1 MPRSSRTGRRDARVG
16 AAVYTPGK
24 GAPAKPALTLARRFA
39 QHLSETGLLAD
50 GPALIAVSGGRDS
63 VALLHLLRFPL
74 RRAGL
79 VAAHFDHAMRAGSD
93 ADADWVAGLCRA
105 WGVPLIRECAA
116 VPPRS
121 EAQARTLRYAF
132 LHHVAGLVGA
142 RTIVTAHHADDQVE
156 TIFFR
161 LMRGTGVRGLRGIP
175 ERRGDIVRPLLPF
188 GRSEIADYAELAGI
202 TWREDPTNASPGY
215 ARNRIRHWLLP
226 ALEALAPGT
235 RDALLGA
242 GRAARVLDDA
252 WSAALGPVLEDVVQW
267 EGEEAVEVART
278 RLLAYDSHVS
288 ARVLRH
294 LLRRFGSSPGRAG
307 TRAALEFIMSGA
319 SGGQV
324 PVAGGVRIRRDFDR
338 IWIGRLTR
346 IAEPDRDLVIP
357 TADAGQGT
365 ARVGGRGILVRWRT
379 VGGGTA
385 DAGCFATGAL
395 RFPLTVRGW
404 HPGDR
409 IRLAY
414 GTKKLKKLFA
424 ERRIDR
430 NARARVPVLVDGTGR
445 VLWVVGVA
453 RSVVALPDAAGNL
466 EMRVE
471 MPNTAEMR
479 ARTGGR
485 DLSRIVFDEHS
496 IAQRVGEMGREISA
510 AYPEGEPLLVI
521 GLLKGSFIF
530 LADLVR
536 QIPRPVHVDF
546 LVAASY
552 GSGTESSGEV
562 RLLYDPEASLTDRHV
577 LLVEDIIDSGTTL
590 NRLIPRLEARGPR
603 SLELCALLHKH
614 IARDLVKEPRW
625 LGFDAPREFLVGYG
639 LDHSE
644 DFRNLP
650 FIASL

>member
-1 MPRSSRTGRRDARVG
+1 MCGSRTD
-16 AAVYTPGK
+16 TSPS
-24 GAPAKPALTLARRFA
+24 PSSLTLADRLAR
-39 QHLSETGLLAD
+39 HLTVTDLLPD
-50 GPALIAVSGGRDS
+50 GPALIALSGGRDS

-74 RRAGL
+74 GRSGL
-79 VAAHFDHAMRAGSD
+79 VAAHFDHAMRPDSA

-105 WGVPLIRECAA
+105 WDVPLVRERAPF
-116 VPPRS
+116 PPRS
-121 EAQARTLRYAF
+121 EAEARTLRYAF
-132 LHHVAGLVGA
+132 LHAAAGRVGA
-142 RTIVTAHHADDQVE
+142 SRIVTAHHADDQAE
-156 TIFFR
+156 TLLFR
-161 LMRGTGVRGLRGIP
+161 LLRGTGPRGLMGIP

-188 GRSEIADYAELAGI
+188 GRDEIDEYAKRHAVPC
-202 TWREDPTNASPGY
+202 RDDPTNTDPKY
-215 ARNRIRHWLLP
+215 ARNRIRHRLLP
-226 ALEALAPGT
+226 ALEALSPGT
-235 RDALLGA
+235 RDALLAVGA
-242 GRAARVLDDA
+242 AALALDEA
-252 WSAALGPVLEDVVQW
+252 WSAVLRPVLHDVVLR
-267 EGEEAVEVART
+267 EHEEAVELART

-288 ARVLRH
+288 ARIVRH

-324 PVAGGVRIRRDFDR
+324 RVAGGVRIRRDFDR
-338 IWIGRLTR
+338 IWLGRATDPV
-346 IAEPDRDLVIP
+346 APDRDLVIP
-357 TADAGQGT
+357 AAGRGNGS
-365 ARVGGRGILVRWRT
+365 ARVGGVDVVVDWRMLT
-379 VGGGTA
+379 DAGDG
-385 DAGCFATGAL
+385 DAGCFDADAL
-395 RFPLTVRGW
+395 RFPLTLRGW
-404 HPGDR
+404 RAGDR
-409 IRLAY
+409 IRLKY

-424 ERRIDR
+424 ERRIGR
-430 NARARVPVLVDGTGR
+430 NARARVPVLADDAGR

-453 RSVVALPDAAGNL
+453 RSVVAAPGAAGNL
-466 EMRVE
+466 EIRVE

-485 DLSRIVFDEHS
+485 DLERIVFDEQS
-496 IAQRVGEMGREISA
+496 IARRVGEMAREIGA

-536 QIPRPVHVDF
+536 QIPRPVLVDF

-552 GSGTESSGEV
+552 GSGTVSSGEV

>member
-1 MPRSSRTGRRDARVG
+1 M
-16 AAVYTPGK
+16 
-24 GAPAKPALTLARRFA
+24 
-39 QHLSETGLLAD
+39 
-50 GPALIAVSGGRDS
+50 
-63 VALLHLLRFPL
+63 LLHLLRFHL
-74 RRAGL
+74 RRPGL
-79 VAAHFDHAMRAGSD
+79 TAAHFDHDMRAGSSG
-93 ADADWVAGLCRA
+93 DADWVAGLCRA
-105 WGVPLIRECAA
+105 WGVPLLRERAA
-116 VPPRS
+116 SPPRS

-132 LHHVAGLVGA
+132 LHDAARRVGA
-142 RTIVTAHHADDQVE
+142 KGILTAHHEDDQAE
-156 TIFFR
+156 TILFR
-161 LMRGTGVRGLRGIP
+161 LLRGTGTRGLAGIP

-188 GRSEIADYAELAGI
+188 SRREIDEYAALNGVP
-202 TWREDPTNASPGY
+202 WRDDPTNASARY
-215 ARNRIRHWLLP
+215 ARNRIRHVLLP
-226 ALEALAPGT
+226 ALEALAPGS
-235 RDALLGA
+235 REALLTV
-242 GRAARVLDDA
+242 GRAARGLDEA
-252 WSAALGPVLEDVVQW
+252 WSGMMGPVLNDVLLS
-267 EGEEAVEVART
+267 EREEAVELARK
-278 RLLAYDSHVS
+278 RLLAYDPQVS
-288 ARVLRH
+288 AHVLRH
-294 LLRRFGSSPGRAG
+294 LLRRFGSWPGRAG

-319 SGGQV
+319 SGAQV
-324 PVAGGVRIRRDFDR
+324 PVAGGVAIRRSFDR
-338 IWIGRLTR
+338 IWIGRR
-346 IAEPDRDLVIP
+346 AEMTVPDRELVIP
-357 TADAGQGT
+357 APGEGSA
-365 ARVGGRGILVRWRT
+365 VGRLGGLPVLARWRT
-379 VGGGTA
+379 VDGGAGAAVRFDTA
-385 DAGCFATGAL
+385 TL
-395 RFPLTVRGW
+395 RFPLTLRGW
-404 HPGDR
+404 RPGDR
-409 IRLAY
+409 IRLEY

-424 ERRIDR
+424 ERRMER
-430 NARARVPVLVDGTGR
+430 RARARVPVLADGAGR
-445 VLWVVGVA
+445 VLWVAGVA
-453 RSVVALPDAAGNL
+453 RSVEAPPGAGGNL
-466 EMRVE
+466 EIRVE

-485 DLSRIVFDEHS
+485 DLERIVFDEAA
-496 IAQRVGEMGREISA
+496 IAQRVSEMGREIGA

-552 GSGTESSGEV
+552 GSGTVSSGDV